1 MWGSTRGYVKMS
13 EEAEIDQKLSRLKAT
28 RKSHRGVV
36 TRYVNEVNGIVGRES
51 LNQKQRELL
60 SDLKKRLEQKL
71 TVLETFDT
79 EMTAISNL
87 ESIDAEIT
95 ESETISF
102 KVVETMSKI
111 DQTLTKYEER
121 EARLRREISPG
132 AVSLNSA
139 MSGTRN

>member
-1 MWGSTRGYVKMS
+1 MS

-36 TRYVNEVNGIVGRES
+36 TRYVNEVKGIVGRES
-51 LNQKQRELL
+51 LNQKQRESL

-71 TVLETFDT
+71 IVLDTFDT
-79 EMTAISNL
+79 EITAISNL

-111 DQTLTKYEER
+111 DRVLTKHEE
-121 EARLRREISPG
+121 
-132 AVSLNSA
+132 
-139 MSGTRN
+139 